1 MIEVTRYDELN
12 LDDLKLKETPEG
24 YLEGFAIATRVGVF
38 SYQRADGSI
47 QKEYRPAEEV
57 FNEDSMNS
65 FKMVPI
71 TDNHPSV
78 MVTAENAK
86 ELSVGFTGQEIKR
99 IDGKFMAPYVKITEK
114 KAVDAA
120 KQGLKK
126 GLSWGYKVNLVKQD
140 GVFNGE
146 RYDYVQTNI
155 RGNHLAIV
163 NQGRAGDQARLRLDA
178 EDAICVFNNNF
189 KENLNMK
196 KIRLDG
202 KEFEVSEEVASRLDS
217 LETDNSSLK
226 DTNRGLTAK
235 ADALEGE
242 RDGLKVKLEA
252 ELKKDHSAE
261 IAEKVKGRIALISKA
276 AEFLKKDEDISG
288 LSDRD
293 VQIKAITAI
302 QPESKFDGKS
312 DEYVAARFDSICEFK
327 KDTKLA
333 EHFKVASNKTDGV
346 EDKTDEA
353 AALSSK
359 SLQANLIKRSTNKTG
374 E

>member
-47 QKEYRPAEEV
+47 QREYRSAEEV
-57 FNEDSMNS
+57 FNEDSIKS
-65 FKMVPI
+65 FQMVPI

-78 MVTAENAK
+78 MVTVDNAK

-99 IDGKFMAPYVKITEK
+99 IDDKFMAPYVKITDK

-146 RYDYVQTNI
+146 RYDYIQTNI

-189 KENLNMK
+189 NDSQINMK
-196 KIRLDG
+196 KYKLDS
-202 KEFEVSEEVASRLDS
+202 KEFEVAEEVAARLDS
-217 LETDNSSLK
+217 DAATISSLK
-226 DTNRGLTAK
+226 NTEKELKEKVDSLQGAN
-235 ADALEGE
+235 
-242 RDGLKVKLEA
+242 DGLKSKLDE

-261 IAEKVKGRIALISKA
+261 VAAQVKAKIALIGKA
-276 AEFLKKDEDISG
+276 AEFFKKDEDISG
-288 LSDRD
+288 LSAREIQ
-293 VQIKAITAI
+293 VKAITAI
-302 QPESKFDGKS
+302 EPEFKADEKS
-312 DEYVAARFDSICEFK
+312 DEYVSARFDIICEFK
-327 KDTKLA
+327 KDAKLG
-333 EHFKVASNKTDGV
+333 EHFKVASSKTDS
-346 EDKTDEA
+346 EDSSKLN
-353 AALSSK
+353 LSSEDL
-359 SLQANLIKRSTNKTG
+359 SRDLMKRTINNKTG
-374 E
+374 A

>member
-1 MIEVTRYDELN
+1 MTEVTRYDQLN
-12 LDDLKLKETPEG
+12 LDELKLKETPEG

-38 SYQRADGSI
+38 SYQRADGSV
-47 QKEYRPAEEV
+47 QREYRPAEEV

-140 GVFNGE
+140 GIFNGE
-146 RYDYVQTNI
+146 RYDYVQKNI

-235 ADALEGE
+235 ADTLEGE

-261 IAEKVKGRIALISKA
+261 IAEKVKARIALISKA

-293 VQIKAITAI
+293 VQIKAVTAVL
-302 QPESKFDGKS
+302 PESKFDGKS

-327 KDTKLA
+327 KDAKLA